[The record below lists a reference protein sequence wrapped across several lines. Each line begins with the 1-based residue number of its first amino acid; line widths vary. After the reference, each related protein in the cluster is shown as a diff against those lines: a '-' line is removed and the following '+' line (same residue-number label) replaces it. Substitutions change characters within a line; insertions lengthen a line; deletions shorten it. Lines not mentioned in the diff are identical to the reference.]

1 MSEQIPKALKLAAKL
16 PHIATFES
24 HDSLYEAADEL
35 RRLHESNLERHE
47 DLVRVSQMFD
57 KSVTELRHLRESN
70 KELLEAVTEAEN
82 ALADYIPTIERTGG
96 SLNYGHT
103 VLRKCRAALANAF
116 SGLAA
121 TCYASVPESP
131 IPPAI
136 VIVPDSPYGEIV
148 LIGKGAVKI
157 KLNFAISAI
166 VASNS
171 NAGSLDNLEKLI
183 IGILAAMPAGYVVGQ
198 IEKPTV
204 LEVGQS
210 PMLVADIN
218 VSTYYTQTT

>member
-1 MSEQIPKALKLAAKL
+1 MPA
-16 PHIATFES
+16 
-24 HDSLYEAADEL
+24 
-35 RRLHESNLERHE
+35 N
-47 DLVRVSQMFD
+47 
-57 KSVTELRHLRESN
+57 SV
-70 KELLEAVTEAEN
+70 AE
-82 ALADYIPTIERTGG
+82 T
-96 SLNYGHT
+96 
-103 VLRKCRAALANAF
+103 RAALANSF
-116 SGLAA
+116 SALAA
-121 TCYASVPESP
+121 NVFASVPESP

-136 VIVPDSPYGEIV
+136 VVVPASPYMEVV
-148 LIGKGAVKI
+148 LIGKASTKV
-157 KLNFAISAI
+157 KLNFAITAI

-183 IGILAAMPAGYVVGQ
+183 IGILAAMPAGYVVGV

>member
-1 MSEQIPKALKLAAKL
+1 MTASSIADTRSAL
-16 PHIATFES
+16 S
-24 HDSLYEAADEL
+24 
-35 RRLHESNLERHE
+35 
-47 DLVRVSQMFD
+47 
-57 KSVTELRHLRESN
+57 
-70 KELLEAVTEAEN
+70 
-82 ALADYIPTIERTGG
+82 
-96 SLNYGHT
+96 
-103 VLRKCRAALANAF
+103 NAF
-116 SGLAA
+116 SALAA
-121 TCYASVPESP
+121 NVYPSVPEAP

-136 VIVPDSPYGEIV
+136 VIVPSSPYMEV
-148 LIGKGAVKI
+148 ALIGKTATKV

-218 VSTYYTQTT
+218 VSTYYTQTN

>member
-1 MSEQIPKALKLAAKL
+1 MPANS
-16 PHIATFES
+16 IAETRS
-24 HDSLYEAADEL
+24 
-35 RRLHESNLERHE
+35 
-47 DLVRVSQMFD
+47 
-57 KSVTELRHLRESN
+57 
-70 KELLEAVTEAEN
+70 
-82 ALADYIPTIERTGG
+82 ALAT
-96 SLNYGHT
+96 
-103 VLRKCRAALANAF
+103 AF
-116 SGLAA
+116 SALSANV
-121 TCYASVPESP
+121 YPSVPESP

-136 VIVPDSPYGEIV
+136 VVVPDSPYMDVV
-148 LIGKGAVKI
+148 LIGKAKTQV
-157 KLNFAISAI
+157 KLNFAITAI

-183 IGILAAMPAGYVVGQ
+183 IGILAAMPAGYVVGV

>member
-1 MSEQIPKALKLAAKL
+1 MTANA
-16 PHIATFES
+16 
-24 HDSLYEAADEL
+24 
-35 RRLHESNLERHE
+35 
-47 DLVRVSQMFD
+47 VSD
-57 KSVTELRHLRESN
+57 T
-70 KELLEAVTEAEN
+70 
-82 ALADYIPTIERTGG
+82 
-96 SLNYGHT
+96 
-103 VLRKCRAALANAF
+103 RAALANAF
-116 SGLAA
+116 SALSANV
-121 TCYASVPESP
+121 YASVPETP

-136 VIVPDSPYGEIV
+136 VVVPDSPYMEVV
-148 LIGKGAVKI
+148 LIGKSSTKV

-183 IGILAAMPAGYVVGQ
+183 IGILAAMPAGYVVGV

-218 VSTYYTQTT
+218 VSTYYTQTN

>member
-1 MSEQIPKALKLAAKL
+1 MPANAVSE
-16 PHIATFES
+16 T
-24 HDSLYEAADEL
+24 
-35 RRLHESNLERHE
+35 
-47 DLVRVSQMFD
+47 
-57 KSVTELRHLRESN
+57 
-70 KELLEAVTEAEN
+70 
-82 ALADYIPTIERTGG
+82 
-96 SLNYGHT
+96 
-103 VLRKCRAALANAF
+103 RAALANAF

-121 TCYASVPESP
+121 TSYASVPETP

-136 VIVPDSPYGEIV
+136 VIVPDSPYMEIV
-148 LIGKGAVKI
+148 LIGKGAVKVKI
-157 KLNFAISAI
+157 NFAITAI

-183 IGILAAMPAGYVVGQ
+183 IGILAAMPAGYVVGA

-218 VSTYYTQTT
+218 VSTYYTQTN

>member
-1 MSEQIPKALKLAAKL
+1 VPANS
-16 PHIATFES
+16 IAET
-24 HDSLYEAADEL
+24 
-35 RRLHESNLERHE
+35 
-47 DLVRVSQMFD
+47 
-57 KSVTELRHLRESN
+57 
-70 KELLEAVTEAEN
+70 
-82 ALADYIPTIERTGG
+82 
-96 SLNYGHT
+96 
-103 VLRKCRAALANAF
+103 RAALANAF
-116 SGLAA
+116 SALSA
-121 TCYASVPESP
+121 TCYSSVPESP

-136 VIVPDSPYGEIV
+136 VIVPDSPYMEV
-148 LIGKGAVKI
+148 ALIGKAKTQV

-171 NAGSLDNLEKLI
+171 NAASLDNLEKLI
-183 IGILAAMPAGYVVGQ
+183 IGILAAMPAGYVVGV

>member
-1 MSEQIPKALKLAAKL
+1 MPANAVSE
-16 PHIATFES
+16 T
-24 HDSLYEAADEL
+24 
-35 RRLHESNLERHE
+35 
-47 DLVRVSQMFD
+47 
-57 KSVTELRHLRESN
+57 
-70 KELLEAVTEAEN
+70 
-82 ALADYIPTIERTGG
+82 
-96 SLNYGHT
+96 
-103 VLRKCRAALANAF
+103 RAALANAF
-116 SGLAA
+116 SALSA

-136 VIVPDSPYGEIV
+136 VIVPDSPYMEIV
-148 LIGKGAVKI
+148 LIGKGAVKVKI
-157 KLNFAISAI
+157 NFAISAI

>member
-1 MSEQIPKALKLAAKL
+1 MPA
-16 PHIATFES
+16 
-24 HDSLYEAADEL
+24 
-35 RRLHESNLERHE
+35 
-47 DLVRVSQMFD
+47 
-57 KSVTELRHLRESN
+57 
-70 KELLEAVTEAEN
+70 N
-82 ALADYIPTIERTGG
+82 AISDT
-96 SLNYGHT
+96 
-103 VLRKCRAALANAF
+103 RAALANAF
-116 SGLAA
+116 SALSANV
-121 TCYASVPESP
+121 YASVPESP

-136 VIVPDSPYGEIV
+136 VVVPDSPYMEVV
-148 LIGKGAVKI
+148 LIGSSAVKVKI
-157 KLNFAISAI
+157 NFAISAI

-183 IGILAAMPAGYVVGQ
+183 IGILAAMPAGYVVGV

>member
-1 MSEQIPKALKLAAKL
+1 MPANS
-16 PHIATFES
+16 IAET
-24 HDSLYEAADEL
+24 
-35 RRLHESNLERHE
+35 
-47 DLVRVSQMFD
+47 
-57 KSVTELRHLRESN
+57 
-70 KELLEAVTEAEN
+70 
-82 ALADYIPTIERTGG
+82 
-96 SLNYGHT
+96 
-103 VLRKCRAALANAF
+103 RAALANAF
-116 SGLAA
+116 SALAA
-121 TCYASVPESP
+121 NVFPSVPESP

-136 VIVPDSPYGEIV
+136 VVVPASPYMEVV
-148 LIGKGAVKI
+148 LIGKASTKV
-157 KLNFAISAI
+157 KLNFAITAI

-183 IGILAAMPAGYVVGQ
+183 IGILAAMPAGYVVGV

>member
-1 MSEQIPKALKLAAKL
+1 VPA
-16 PHIATFES
+16 
-24 HDSLYEAADEL
+24 
-35 RRLHESNLERHE
+35 N
-47 DLVRVSQMFD
+47 
-57 KSVTELRHLRESN
+57 SV
-70 KELLEAVTEAEN
+70 AE
-82 ALADYIPTIERTGG
+82 T
-96 SLNYGHT
+96 
-103 VLRKCRAALANAF
+103 RAALANAF
-116 SGLAA
+116 SSLAA
-121 TCYASVPESP
+121 NIYPSVPEAP

-136 VIVPDSPYGEIV
+136 VVVPDTPYMEVV
-148 LIGKGAVKI
+148 LIGKAKTQV

-183 IGILAAMPAGYVVGQ
+183 IGILAAMPAGYVVGVV
-198 IEKPTV
+198 EKPTV

>member
-1 MSEQIPKALKLAAKL
+1 MTA
-16 PHIATFES
+16 
-24 HDSLYEAADEL
+24 
-35 RRLHESNLERHE
+35 
-47 DLVRVSQMFD
+47 
-57 KSVTELRHLRESN
+57 
-70 KELLEAVTEAEN
+70 N
-82 ALADYIPTIERTGG
+82 AISDT
-96 SLNYGHT
+96 
-103 VLRKCRAALANAF
+103 RAALANAF
-116 SGLAA
+116 SALSANV
-121 TCYASVPESP
+121 YASVPESP

-136 VIVPDSPYGEIV
+136 VVVPNSPYMEVV
-148 LIGKGAVKI
+148 LIGKTSTKVQI
-157 KLNFAISAI
+157 NFAITAI

>member
-1 MSEQIPKALKLAAKL
+1 MTANA
-16 PHIATFES
+16 
-24 HDSLYEAADEL
+24 
-35 RRLHESNLERHE
+35 
-47 DLVRVSQMFD
+47 VSD
-57 KSVTELRHLRESN
+57 T
-70 KELLEAVTEAEN
+70 
-82 ALADYIPTIERTGG
+82 
-96 SLNYGHT
+96 
-103 VLRKCRAALANAF
+103 RAALANAF
-116 SGLAA
+116 SALSANV
-121 TCYASVPESP
+121 YASVPESP

-136 VIVPDSPYGEIV
+136 VVVPNSPYMEVV
-148 LIGKGAVKI
+148 LIGKASTKVQI
-157 KLNFAISAI
+157 NFAITAI

-183 IGILAAMPAGYVVGQ
+183 MGILAAMPAGYVVGQ